1 MGAPDQPE
9 PASRGCWPDRVR
21 GDIDAGRTGDKVG
34 GFDPAAA
41 PLGADDE
48 AAGVVLD
55 PEFIARVRAIELAKA
70 PRPSTWMNCATPE
83 LAPDGRGVRT
93 PYLWPIAAG
102 VLAAAVLAAAVL
114 LLV

>member
-1 MGAPDQPE
+1 MTLESEPE
-9 PASRGCWPDRVR
+9 RASRGCWPDRVR
-21 GDIDAGRTGDKVG
+21 GDIDAGRTGDKAG

-48 AAGVVLD
+48 AGGAPLD
-55 PEFIARVRAIELAKA
+55 LEFIARVRDMELAAA
-70 PRPSTWMNCATPE
+70 PRPSTRANSSTPE
-83 LAPDGRGVRT
+83 LAPDGCGVRT

-102 VLAAAVLAAAVL
+102 VLAAAALAGAVL